1 MKKSVYVILI
11 IALLLPAAIF
21 AAGAKEQAVD
31 ETKPVTIV
39 YWTNDDAARTKL
51 ENELI

>member
-1 MKKSVYVILI
+1 MKKSVYFILI

-31 ETKPVTIV
+31 ETSRLPSTTGPMTMLPGPSWKMS
-39 YWTNDDAARTKL
+39 
-51 ENELI
+51 